1 MIHLQKFEAYN
12 CDDDMIMEKLNLKI
26 YLDKLKY
33 LGGDALIGYGHKI
46 LPSENFST
54 ITPEIAEELLIKDAI
69 YASEGVKRLFKMW
82 NSMGIDIKV
91 TQNQFDVMVS
101 LAYSMG
107 VGAFRGSDFVQA
119 LKQQDFIKASRLLK
133 YTGVSH
139 PGHIKR
145 RSVESSL
152 FML

>member
-1 MIHLQKFEAYN
+1 
-12 CDDDMIMEKLNLKI
+12 
-26 YLDKLKY
+26 
-33 LGGDALIGYGHKI
+33 
-46 LPSENFST
+46 
-54 ITPEIAEELLIKDAI
+54 
-69 YASEGVKRLFKMW
+69 
-82 NSMGIDIKV
+82 
-91 TQNQFDVMVS
+91 MVS

-107 VGAFRGSDFVQA
+107 VNAFRGSDFVQA
-119 LKQQDFIKASRLLK
+119 LKQKDFIKASRLLK